1 MNTGE
6 ESGYIYG
13 RRAVREILDSS
24 PHRVNKI
31 FLTAGDHG
39 QIVGEIRDLAR
50 KNHIIISI
58 VPRQALSRYVPRG
71 AAHQGIVASVAP
83 IEYAEPEQIM
93 EPFRNGTPS
102 LILILDEITDPQNFG
117 AILRSCD
124 AVGVAGVLIPRR
136 KSVGLTPV
144 VAKHSAGA
152 TNYVPV
158 ARIGNLAQFIDR
170 LQEKGWQVVGAAGGV
185 DTTIYDADFRP
196 PTALVIGSEGMGI
209 RRLIR
214 EKCDFLVSIPMEGHI
229 GSLNASVAAAVILYE
244 AFRQRRDVNR
254 RGS

>member
-1 MNTGE
+1 MNSKE
-6 ESGYIYG
+6 EGGYIYG
-13 RRAVREILDSS
+13 RRAVQEILNSS

-31 FLTAGDHG
+31 FLAAGDHG
-39 QIVGEIRDLAR
+39 QIIEEIRHLAR
-50 KNHIIISI
+50 KNHIIIGI

-71 AAHQGIVASVAP
+71 AAHQGVVASVAP
-83 IEYAEPEQIM
+83 IEYAEPERII
-93 EPFRNGTPS
+93 EPFRNGRPS

-117 AILRSCD
+117 AILRTCD

-170 LQEKGWQVVGAAGGV
+170 LQEQGWQVVGAAGGA
-185 DTTIYDADFRP
+185 DRTIYDADFRP
-196 PTALVIGSEGMGI
+196 PTALVIGSEGTGI

-214 EKCDFLVSIPMEGHI
+214 QKCDFLVSIPMQGHI

-244 AFRQRRDVNR
+244 ALRQRKGINQC
-254 RGS
+254 GS

>member
-1 MNTGE
+1 MNPRE

-13 RRAVREILDSS
+13 RRTIQEILSSS

-31 FLTAGDHG
+31 FLAAGDHG
-39 QIVGEIRDLAR
+39 QIIGEIRDLAR
-50 KNHIIISI
+50 KNRIIISV
-58 VPRQALSRYVPRG
+58 VPRQALNRYVPRG
-71 AAHQGIVASVAP
+71 AAHQGVVASVAP
-83 IEYAEPEQIM
+83 VEYAEPEQII
-93 EPFRNGTPS
+93 EPFRNGQPS
-102 LILILDEITDPQNFG
+102 LILLLDEITDPQNFG
-117 AILRSCD
+117 AILRTCD

-170 LQEKGWQVVGAAGGV
+170 LQELDWQVVGAAGGV
-185 DTTIYDADFRP
+185 DTTMYDADFRP
-196 PTALVIGSEGMGI
+196 PTALVIGSEGTGI

-214 EKCDFLVSIPMEGHI
+214 QKCDVLVSIPMQGHI

-244 AFRQRRDVNR
+244 ALRQRKEINR
-254 RGS
+254 SGA